1 MAFSFKVLV
10 LLLYLA
16 TPYLQKRI
24 MVFELIVFLS
34 ILDFWIVKN
43 YCGRALTG
51 LWWWVNIDEDTGK
64 EQWVFETRV
73 IGNVDIMLNR
83 VHYRVFW
90 FTQLFLGLMF
100 LGIMVANFLTGE
112 INLVLF

>member
-1 MAFSFKVLV
+1 M
-10 LLLYLA
+10 
-16 TPYLQKRI
+16 I
-24 MVFELIVFLS
+24 FELIVFCS

-43 YCGRALTG
+43 YCGRLLTG
-51 LWWWVNIDEDTGK
+51 LWWWVDIDDKGK

-73 IGNVDIMLNR
+73 TPTNDITLNR

-100 LGIMVANFLTGE
+100 IGIMIANLLT
-112 INLVLF
+112 